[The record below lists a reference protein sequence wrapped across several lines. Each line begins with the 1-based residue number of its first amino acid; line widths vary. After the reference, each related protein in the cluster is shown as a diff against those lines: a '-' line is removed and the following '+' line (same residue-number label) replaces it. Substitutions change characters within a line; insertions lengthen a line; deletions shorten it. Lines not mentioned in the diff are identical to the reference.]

1 MGIIGYQD
9 RSGMQTGCCMD
20 YVSSR
25 SCREVW
31 FALENI
37 LFRLLND
44 NDPSS
49 NEFKKAVRF
58 KLEGVSFIF

>member
-1 MGIIGYQD
+1 
-9 RSGMQTGCCMD
+9 MD

-44 NDPSS
+44 NEPFS

-58 KLEGVSFIF
+58 KLKGVSFIF